1 MDILR
6 AAGSPK
12 PFPQVGEGTATSTP
26 LITLDG
32 VGKVFRGGGVAL
44 DGIDL
49 TIGSGGF
56 VSLLGPSGCG
66 KSTLLRIIAG
76 LLEPSTGTRLW
87 ADGTT
92 AHGPIAPGTIG
103 FVFQEPTLMPWASVA
118 DNIYLPLRLAGVT
131 RRAAAARVAEAI
143 AAVGLDGFADAYP
156 RELSGGMKM
165 RVSIARALITRPR
178 LLLLDEPFAALD
190 EITRL
195 KLNED
200 LLRLWQNER
209 WTVVFVTHSVFESV
223 FLSDRVVVMT
233 RRPGRIAADLAID
246 LPYPRET
253 ALRTTA
259 EYGLQCRMVSQ
270 SLAAAMEP
278 A

>member
-1 MDILR
+1 LL
-6 AAGSPK
+6 
-12 PFPQVGEGTATSTP
+12 P
-26 LITLDG
+26 LITLEG
-32 VGKVFRGGGVAL
+32 VGKVFRNGVVAL

-49 TIGSGGF
+49 AIASGAF

-66 KSTLLRIIAG
+66 KSTLLRIISG
-76 LLEPSTGTRLW
+76 LVEPSQGMRRW
-87 ADGTT
+87 SGN
-92 AHGPIAPGTIG
+92 GSAPGSIG
-103 FVFQEPTLMPWASVA
+103 FVFQEPTLMPWTSVA
-118 DNIYLPLRLAGVT
+118 ENIYLPLRLAGVA
-131 RRAAAARVAEAI
+131 RRDAAPRIDEAI
-143 AAVGLDGFADAYP
+143 AAVGLDGFAGAYP

-200 LLRLWQNER
+200 LLRLWQGEK

-223 FLSDRVVVMT
+223 FLADRVVVMT
-233 RRPGRIAADLAID
+233 RHPGRIAADLAIA

-259 EYGLQCRMVSQ
+259 EYGLQCREVSQ
-270 SLAAAMEP
+270 SLAAAMEQ

>member
-1 MDILR
+1 L
-6 AAGSPK
+6 
-12 PFPQVGEGTATSTP
+12 PFETP
-26 LITLDG
+26 ALPPLVTLEG
-32 VGKVFRGGGVAL
+32 VGKVFRNGVVAL

-49 TIGSGGF
+49 AIASGSF

-66 KSTLLRIIAG
+66 KSTLLRIISG
-76 LLEPSTGTRLW
+76 LVEPSQGKRRW
-87 ADGTT
+87 NGNG
-92 AHGPIAPGTIG
+92 GPGKMGPGSIG
-103 FVFQEPTLMPWASVA
+103 FVFQEPTLMPWTSVA
-118 DNIYLPLRLAGVT
+118 ENIYLPLRLAGVARRDAAT
-131 RRAAAARVAEAI
+131 RIGEAI
-143 AAVGLDGFADAYP
+143 AAVGLDGFAGAYP

-200 LLRLWQNER
+200 LLRLWQSEK

-223 FLSDRVVVMT
+223 FLADRVVVMT
-233 RRPGRIAADLAID
+233 RPPGRIAADLAIT

-259 EYGLQCRMVSQ
+259 EYGLQCRAVSQ
-270 SLAAAMEP
+270 SLAAAME
-278 A
+278 AA

>member
-1 MDILR
+1 L
-6 AAGSPK
+6 P
-12 PFPQVGEGTATSTP
+12 P
-26 LITLDG
+26 LITLEG
-32 VGKVFRGGGVAL
+32 VGKVFRNGVVAL

-49 TIGSGGF
+49 AIASGGF

-66 KSTLLRIIAG
+66 KSTLLRIISG
-76 LLEPSTGTRLW
+76 LAEPSQGMRRW
-87 ADGTT
+87 SGNGA
-92 AHGPIAPGTIG
+92 APGKMAPGSIG
-103 FVFQEPTLMPWASVA
+103 FVFQEPTLMPWTSVA
-118 DNIYLPLRLAGVT
+118 ENIYLPLRLAGVA
-131 RRAAAARVAEAI
+131 RREAAPRIDEAI
-143 AAVGLDGFADAYP
+143 AAVGLDGFAGAYP

-200 LLRLWQNER
+200 LLRLWQSEK

-223 FLSDRVVVMT
+223 FLADRVVVMT
-233 RRPGRIAADLAID
+233 RHPGRIAADLPIA

-253 ALRTTA
+253 ALRTTT
-259 EYGLQCRMVSQ
+259 EYGLQCREVSQ
-270 SLAAAMEP
+270 SLAAAME
-278 A
+278 AA

>member
-1 MDILR
+1 M
-6 AAGSPK
+6 A
-12 PFPQVGEGTATSTP
+12 P
-26 LITLDG
+26 LVTLEG
-32 VGKVFRGGGVAL
+32 VGKGFRNGVVAL

-49 TIGSGGF
+49 AIESGAF

-66 KSTLLRIIAG
+66 KSTLLRIISG
-76 LLEPSTGTRLW
+76 LIEPSRGSRRWTG
-87 ADGTT
+87 DT
-92 AHGPIAPGTIG
+92 AEPGTIG

-118 DNIYLPLRLAGVT
+118 DNIYLPLRFAGVA
-131 RRAAAARVAEAI
+131 RRAAAPRVAEAI
-143 AAVGLDGFADAYP
+143 AAVGLEGFADAFP

-165 RVSIARALITRPR
+165 RVSIARAFITRPR

-200 LLRLWQNER
+200 LLRLWQSER

-223 FLSDRVVVMT
+223 FLANRVVVMT
-233 RRPGRIAADLAID
+233 RHPGRIAADLEIE

-253 ALRTTA
+253 TLRTTA
-259 EYGLQCRMVSQ
+259 EYGLQCRAVSQ
-270 SLAAAMEP
+270 SLAAAM
-278 A
+278 AA

>member
-1 MDILR
+1 L
-6 AAGSPK
+6 P
-12 PFPQVGEGTATSTP
+12 P
-26 LITLDG
+26 LIAIEG
-32 VGKVFRGGGVAL
+32 VGKVFRNGVVAL

-49 TIGSGGF
+49 TIASGGF

-76 LLEPSTGTRLW
+76 LIEPSQGTRRW
-87 ADGTT
+87 AGNSV
-92 AHGPIAPGTIG
+92 APGSIG
-103 FVFQEPTLMPWASVA
+103 FVFQEPTLMPWTTVA
-118 DNIYLPLRLAGVT
+118 ENIYLPLRLAGVA
-131 RRAAAARVAEAI
+131 RREAAPRIDEAI
-143 AAVGLDGFADAYP
+143 AAVGLDGFAGAYP

-200 LLRLWQNER
+200 LLRLWQSEK

-223 FLSDRVVVMT
+223 FLADRVVVMT
-233 RRPGRIAADLAID
+233 RRPGRIAADLPIA

-253 ALRTTA
+253 TLRTTA
-259 EYGLQCRMVSQ
+259 EYGLQCRAVSQ
-270 SLAAAMEP
+270 HLAAAM
-278 A
+278 AA